1 MLVRDDDGD
10 LMPDQMV
17 SIQIIGADRLEKA
30 FNRFPKEAWRHWKAA
45 AKESGSLII
54 RQRGLKAYPPSGPG
68 NKPPTPYYVRGI
80 GTQYAS
86 FNAGNS
92 ERYGSRFEVKPEPYG
107 AKIANDA
114 SYAQYLGGEK
124 QAYRMK
130 DIGWRKLIDVAHE
143 LRGNIYVI
151 YQMWTDKLLKSVG
164 L

>member
-1 MLVRDDDGD
+1 
-10 LMPDQMV
+10 MPDQMV

-45 AKESGSLII
+45 AKEAGSLVI

-80 GTQYAS
+80 GTQYAGH
-86 FNAGNS
+86 NLGNS

-107 AKIANDA
+107 ARITNDA